1 MPKGIQPTVKAKA
14 RFILLYIPLTRIF
27 TELRTKYSFKMFD
40 HKRKDEE
47 ESVTE
52 GDSNIEESCFIYLF

>member
-1 MPKGIQPTVKAKA
+1 MPKDIQPTVKAKA

-40 HKRKDEE
+40 HKRKEEE